1 MQMAYPGKVVENK
14 FVGQKLRFIR
24 TPSDT
29 NGELLEIECS
39 YLTKSKEPLAHY
51 HPFQE
56 EWFEVLEGEL
66 SIRLDGRIETLSMG
80 DKIHIPKN
88 QVHSMWNNS
97 ANKTVVNWL
106 TKPALRTEQFF
117 ENAYGLAQDGKVN
130 KKGMPFFFQIVLFAN
145 EFSKEF
151 RLSKPPY
158 YLQQVLFTLLA
169 PISKIMGFKATYDK
183 YSK

>member
-1 MQMAYPGKVVENK
+1 MAYQGKVVENK
-14 FVGQKLRFIR
+14 FVGQKLSFIR
-24 TPSDT
+24 TSTDT
-29 NGELLEIECS
+29 NGELLEIES
-39 YLTKSKEPLAHY
+39 TYLTKSKEPPAHY
-51 HPFQE
+51 HPVQE

-66 SIRLDGRIETLSMG
+66 SIRLDGRILKLSMG

-97 ANKTVVNWL
+97 ANKTVVNWI
-106 TKPALRTEQFF
+106 TKPALRTEHFF

-130 KKGMPFFFQIVLFAN
+130 KTGMPNLFQKIIFGN

-158 YLQQVLFTLLA
+158 FLQQILFTLLT
-169 PISKIMGFKATYDK
+169 PISKIMGYKATYDK